1 MTWIQLDS
9 WRACAQGGGFLIYLH
24 LVCFGETR
32 FFRCCS
38 AVFSPPKTLPMYGPP
53 LLIVLNYG
61 VHLMSPRASKSQVLR
76 SQPGDLDFPG
86 PGDLATQLPQR
97 TDQVGRA
104 TRCTHRHER
113 ALGIRALPS
122 SVPPNLCSTAE
133 RLEQMH
139 HCLGG

>member
-1 MTWIQLDS
+1 MAWIQLDS
-9 WRACAQGGGFLIYLH
+9 WRVCAQDGGFLIYLH

-32 FFRCCS
+32 FFCCCS
-38 AVFSPPKTLPMYGPP
+38 AVFSPPKTLPMYRSSSP
-53 LLIVLNYG
+53 LIVLNYG
-61 VHLMSPRASKSQVLR
+61 VHLMSPRASKSQVPR

-97 TDQVGRA
+97 TDQVDRA

-122 SVPPNLCSTAE
+122 SVPPNSAP
-133 RLEQMH
+133 RLKDWNR
-139 HCLGG
+139 CTIA